1 MTLLKK
7 KISSWLRRWLLSF
20 TTSIS
25 RYSVSLQRKNIVDA
39 SLKLIVMYFDL
50 QYIHYN
56 IYYSSHSSHEE
67 KIGTKPS
74 LGLPL
79 RADCVG

>member
-1 MTLLKK
+1 M
-7 KISSWLRRWLLSF
+7 
-20 TTSIS
+20 
-25 RYSVSLQRKNIVDA
+25 VDA
-39 SLKLIVMYFDL
+39 SLKLIVMYFDF